1 MFRDS
6 DLDINPDETI
16 GIDMTFISGDNQQI
30 SFNEDQLI
38 VEIDTRGA
46 GIDVENGYVEWSTK
60 LKATDK
66 SGEFEEVDMLFWL
79 QRVVK
84 PVEARINIA
93 DNKRYDE
100 GTTVSISE
108 LITIDTISFPDH
120 NINLIIE
127 HAKQK
132 DQVLT
137 LIYDEVFERK
147 PSGENNEIRQ
157 WKISGNIDEVK
168 EQLGRLKIETTKEAS
183 IRDYYNLKFTVYS
196 QLGVK
201 GLKSE
206 EQSLFTSFKYDAMP
220 TIPEWEVY
228 VTEMPNNIYKLEK
241 LSDHLKA
248 TIDDDDEELTYSIK
262 VPSRDIVLAD
272 HSGHSLG
279 FRNGSEWI
287 LNEAE
292 WENAIIRS
300 ENSNAE
306 VIDLEIQAIS
316 RQIENGRV
324 AAAKVENFDGW
335 LHL

>member
-132 DQVLT
+132 DQALT
-137 LIYDEVFERK
+137 LIYDEVFEKTFWR
-147 PSGENNEIRQ
+147 E
-157 WKISGNIDEVK
+157 
-168 EQLGRLKIETTKEAS
+168 
-183 IRDYYNLKFTVYS
+183 
-196 QLGVK
+196 
-201 GLKSE
+201 
-206 EQSLFTSFKYDAMP
+206 
-220 TIPEWEVY
+220 
-228 VTEMPNNIYKLEK
+228 
-241 LSDHLKA
+241 
-248 TIDDDDEELTYSIK
+248 
-262 VPSRDIVLAD
+262 
-272 HSGHSLG
+272 
-279 FRNGSEWI
+279 
-287 LNEAE
+287 
-292 WENAIIRS
+292 
-300 ENSNAE
+300 
-306 VIDLEIQAIS
+306 
-316 RQIENGRV
+316 
-324 AAAKVENFDGW
+324 
-335 LHL
+335 